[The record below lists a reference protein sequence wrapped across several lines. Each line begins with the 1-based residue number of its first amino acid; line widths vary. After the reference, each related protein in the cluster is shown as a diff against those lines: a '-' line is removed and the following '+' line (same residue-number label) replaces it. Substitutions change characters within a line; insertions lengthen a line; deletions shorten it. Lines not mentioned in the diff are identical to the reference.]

1 MVCMNYKNKHMT
13 LLMPG
18 TATTNGHYT
27 AMIKKG
33 DHWWDMNDYSVTR
46 TDPSKALK
54 SKENYMLFYV
64 AQ

>member
-1 MVCMNYKNKHMT
+1 MS
-13 LLMPG
+13 G
-18 TATTNGHYT
+18 TATANGHYT

-54 SKENYMLFYV
+54 SKENYMPFYV

>member
-1 MVCMNYKNKHMT
+1 
-13 LLMPG
+13 MPG

-46 TDPSKALK
+46 TDPSKTLK
-54 SKENYMLFYV
+54 AKKIICCFMLPNDLIEYRIDPCTFL
-64 AQ
+64 